1 MARPR
6 RPLGAGWVPGPGV
19 GPRSLRPRL
28 GKGGHAPPTHRGG
41 VGAAGLR
48 LDRREACE
56 VQRDRPVQGRRRGG
70 SGRGT
75 DVARGGIAARGAAS
89 GRPGARI
96 GDGIRR
102 LLSIP
107 RRPGGWDPRRRDRG
121 HPARRLAQGPR
132 CHRGGRCGG
141 HRDGAHRPAPLQAL
155 ITMSRR
161 FGEEGREL
169 SYGTYLKVP
178 ELLALRQRLSKEHD
192 ELLFIVAH
200 QAYELWFKV
209 ILFEL
214 EAVRDF
220 IDADDVFTARH
231 LLHRVC
237 VIEKLLVE
245 QIEVLETMSPQDFL
259 AFRSK
264 LAPASGFQ
272 SVQFR
277 EIEFLS
283 GLKEPKYVALLE
295 ATPEEMAR
303 LQRRL
308 EEPSVDDSF
317 RALVK
322 RRGAPSILEVFRD
335 RERHGDLFDLCE
347 ALLDHDETFAH
358 WRARHVLM
366 VERQIGSKTGTGGSS
381 GARYLRG
388 TLGKRFYPEL
398 WEVRSQ
404 L

>member
-1 MARPR
+1 
-6 RPLGAGWVPGPGV
+6 L
-19 GPRSLRPRL
+19 
-28 GKGGHAPPTHRGG
+28 
-41 VGAAGLR
+41 
-48 LDRREACE
+48 
-56 VQRDRPVQGRRRGG
+56 
-70 SGRGT
+70 
-75 DVARGGIAARGAAS
+75 
-89 GRPGARI
+89 
-96 GDGIRR
+96 
-102 LLSIP
+102 
-107 RRPGGWDPRRRDRG
+107 
-121 HPARRLAQGPR
+121 
-132 CHRGGRCGG
+132 
-141 HRDGAHRPAPLQAL
+141 
-155 ITMSRR
+155 SRR

-169 SYGTYLKVP
+169 SYGSYLKVP
-178 ELLALRQRLSKEHD
+178 ELLGLQKGLSREHD

-214 EAVRDF
+214 EAARAA
-220 IDADDVFTARH
+220 IDAGDVFFARH
-231 LLHRVC
+231 FLHRVH

-283 GLKEPKYVALLE
+283 GLKQPQYMARLE
-295 ATPEEMAR
+295 ATDEERSR

-308 EEPSVDDSF
+308 DEPSLADAF
-317 RALVK
+317 HGLVE
-322 RRGAPSILEVFRD
+322 RRGSPSLVEIFRGRD
-335 RERHGDLFDLCE
+335 RYGDLFDLAE
-347 ALLDHDETFAH
+347 ALIDHDEAFAE

-366 VERQIGSKTGTGGSS
+366 VERQIGAKTGTGGST
-381 GARYLRG
+381 GAQYLRT
-388 TLGKRFYPEL
+388 TLGKRFYPDL

>member
-1 MARPR
+1 
-6 RPLGAGWVPGPGV
+6 
-19 GPRSLRPRL
+19 
-28 GKGGHAPPTHRGG
+28 
-41 VGAAGLR
+41 
-48 LDRREACE
+48 
-56 VQRDRPVQGRRRGG
+56 
-70 SGRGT
+70 
-75 DVARGGIAARGAAS
+75 
-89 GRPGARI
+89 
-96 GDGIRR
+96 
-102 LLSIP
+102 
-107 RRPGGWDPRRRDRG
+107 
-121 HPARRLAQGPR
+121 
-132 CHRGGRCGG
+132 
-141 HRDGAHRPAPLQAL
+141 
-155 ITMSRR
+155 MSQR

-178 ELLALRQRLSKEHD
+178 ELLQLQQGLSREHD

-200 QAYELWFKV
+200 QVYELWFKV
-209 ILFEL
+209 VLFEL
-214 EAVRDF
+214 EATRDR
-220 IDADDVFTARH
+220 IDADDVFFARH
-231 LLHRVC
+231 HLRRVY

-283 GLKEPKYVALLE
+283 GMKEPKYVALLE

-303 LQRRL
+303 LRRRL